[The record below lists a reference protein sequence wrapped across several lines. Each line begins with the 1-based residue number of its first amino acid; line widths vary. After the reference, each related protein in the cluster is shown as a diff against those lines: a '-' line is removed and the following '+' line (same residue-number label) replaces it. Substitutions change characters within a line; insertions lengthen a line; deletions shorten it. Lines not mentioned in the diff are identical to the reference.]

1 MQLKVVAVIQARM
14 GSTRLPGKVL
24 MDISGKPM
32 LARVVERLS
41 RAKRLC
47 ETIVAT
53 TSKTSDDPIVQLCH
67 ENAWA
72 YFRGSDTDV
81 LDRYFH
87 GSMAFQAD
95 VVVRITSDCPLV
107 DPTIVDKL
115 VRIFLA
121 GQQVFDYVSNNHP
134 PSYPRGMDVEVIRFS
149 ALKQAW
155 EEDTNFAWREHVTPY
170 IRLHPEMFK
179 LYNVKSDCDF
189 STMRWTV
196 DTPEDLEFVRTIYSH
211 FGHDAFSWLEV
222 LLALEKHT
230 EWLTINSHVKQKP
243 DPT

>member
-1 MQLKVVAVIQARM
+1 MQLKVVAVIQART

-32 LARVVERLS
+32 LARVVERVR
-41 RAKRLC
+41 RAKRLS

-53 TSKTSDDPIVQLCH
+53 TSKALDDHIVQLCL

-72 YFRGSDTDV
+72 YFRGSENDV
-81 LDRYFH
+81 LDRYLH
-87 GSMAFQAD
+87 AAMTFQAN
-95 VVVRITSDCPLV
+95 VVVRITSDCPLA
-107 DPTIVDKL
+107 DPTIVDEL
-115 VRIFLA
+115 VHIFLD
-121 GQQVFDYVSNNHP
+121 GQQAFDYVSNNHP
-134 PSYPRGMDVEVIRFS
+134 PTYPRGMDVEVIRFS
-149 ALKQAW
+149 ALKRAW
-155 EEDTNFAWREHVTPY
+155 EEDRNLTWREHVTPY

-179 LYNVKSDCDF
+179 LHNVKSDRDF

-211 FGHDAFSWLEV
+211 FGHDEFSWLEI
-222 LLALEKHT
+222 LLALESHP
-230 EWLTINSHVKQKP
+230 EWLAINSHVKQKP